1 MEVHQF
7 HPSVSYGDAIGNQIL
22 AVQRLLRRIGYR
34 SEVFCY
40 HAPLHFEG
48 RARQIAD
55 FGPYSSAENVLLLHY
70 SIGYPADVLAWLHQV
85 PDRKVLVY
93 HNITPHS
100 YFAGINDTYL
110 EASQAGRQQLRQLRT
125 QTEAG
130 WGVSTYNCRE
140 LAELGWDR
148 LAVLP
153 IVFEPGR
160 YEARPDK
167 KVLGRWR
174 GGLNVLFVGRSSP
187 NKCLEDIILA
197 FYYVKECVRPDAR
210 LLLVGSA
217 SGMEPYLEFLQALVA
232 RLGLSDVRFA
242 GHVSHSELIAYYQS
256 ASVYLSMSEHE
267 GFGVPFLESMYFG
280 VPIVAYKAAAV
291 PETLATSAI
300 QFTSKDHAAV
310 AELIGL
316 LAEDGDLRARI
327 VARQHARLQDFLP
340 ERIEQQ
346 LQVLVRDL

>member
-22 AVQRLLRRIGYR
+22 ALQRLLRHIGYR

-40 HAPLHFEG
+40 HAPLHFQG

-55 FGPYSSAENVLLLHY
+55 FGAYSSAENVLLLHY
-70 SIGYPADVLAWLHQV
+70 SIGYPADVLAWLDQL

-93 HNITPHS
+93 HNITPPA
-100 YFAGINDTYL
+100 YFAGINETYL
-110 EASQAGRQQLRQLRT
+110 EAAETGREQLRNLSA
-125 QTEAG
+125 QTVAG
-130 WGVSTYNCRE
+130 WGVSAYNCRE

-148 LAVLP
+148 LGVLP
-153 IVFEPGR
+153 IVFDAGR
-160 YEARPDK
+160 YSARPDR

-174 GGLNVLFVGRSSP
+174 GGLNVLSVGRTSP
-187 NKCLEDIILA
+187 NKCLEDLILT
-197 FYYVKECVRPDAR
+197 FFCLKNYVRADAK

-232 RLGLSDVRFA
+232 RLDLSDVSFA
-242 GHVSHSELIAYYQS
+242 GHVSDSELIAYYRS

-280 VPIVAYKAAAV
+280 VPIVAFKAAAV
-291 PETLATSAI
+291 PETLGTSGI
-300 QFTSKDHAAV
+300 LFTAKDHAAV

-316 LAEDGDLRARI
+316 LAEDDGMRTRI
-327 VARQHARLQDFLP
+327 VDRQHTRLQGFVP

-346 LQVLVRDL
+346 LRLLMRDL